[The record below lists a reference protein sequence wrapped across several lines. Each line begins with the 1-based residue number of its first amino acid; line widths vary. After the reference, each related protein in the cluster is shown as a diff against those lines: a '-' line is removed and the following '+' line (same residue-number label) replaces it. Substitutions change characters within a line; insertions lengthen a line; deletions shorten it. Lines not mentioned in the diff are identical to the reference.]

1 MGSPHPVARTKGW
14 LLRST
19 AAFRISA
26 LGSISLPLHAIQ
38 HSMSES
44 DFSQAEDWRQKEQY
58 QVERPVRMGRWLQ
71 TMPIASFVLLMV
83 VMSAYR
89 PLESTFFYLMG
100 AGLAVFSMLLIP
112 RLRGR
117 NTSGK
122 FLLSLLPITRWMV
135 FAPLFVAAIL
145 FVNGATDHL
154 PLEHHEQIVT
164 SKSVT
169 HARGP
174 NYFVEFTSWRQN
186 RSSEKV
192 EIQPQ
197 LYDQLRVNDR
207 IIVDVHPGALH
218 IPWMGTIRKAN

>member
-1 MGSPHPVARTKGW
+1 
-14 LLRST
+14 
-19 AAFRISA
+19 
-26 LGSISLPLHAIQ
+26 
-38 HSMSES
+38 MSES
-44 DFSQAEDWRQKEQY
+44 DFSQADDWRQQG
-58 QVERPVRMGRWLQ
+58 QCQDERPVRIERWLQ
-71 TMPIASFVLLMV
+71 MVPIASVVLLIV

-89 PLESTFFYLMG
+89 PIESTFFYLIG
-100 AGLAVFSMLLIP
+100 SGLAVLSILLIP
-112 RLRGR
+112 RVRGR
-117 NTSGK
+117 YKSGK

-169 HARGP
+169 HAKGT
-174 NYFVEFTSWRQN
+174 NYYVEFTSWRQN

-197 LYDQLRVNDR
+197 LYNQLRVNDR
-207 IIVDVHPGALH
+207 IIVEVHPGALH
-218 IPWMGTIRKAN
+218 IPWMRTIRKAN